1 MAVHG
6 VDPTHGG
13 RPPGVE
19 LCDTPRVLILLRH
32 GRTPNNAQ
40 SRLQGQYDSPLDE
53 VGEAQARAAG
63 LYLRDRFDIDHVVT
77 SSLSRTR
84 ETARLAGFGGDD
96 VVVDDRWREIDF
108 GEYDDRLIGEVIVD
122 LHQRWRDDPHY
133 EPGGGESMVT
143 MHDRV
148 SQAAE
153 ELAAE
158 AADRD
163 ILVVTHATPIK
174 SAAVWALGG
183 APQMMLGM
191 WVNLAT
197 VTLLDE
203 LHGDVLL
210 REFNVKPT
218 DLPPSS

>member
-1 MAVHG
+1 MSLTVVGSAG
-6 VDPTHGG
+6 VSGAQ
-13 RPPGVE
+13 
-19 LCDTPRVLILLRH
+19 LCDTRGVLILLRH

-40 SRLQGQYDSPLDE
+40 ARLQGQFDSPLDE
-53 VGEAQARAAG
+53 VGEAQAIAAG
-63 LYLRDRFDIDHVVT
+63 RYLRERFDIDHVVT
-77 SSLSRTR
+77 SSLTRTR
-84 ETARLAGFGGDD
+84 DTARLAGFGGQD

-108 GEYDDRLIGEVIVD
+108 GEYDDRAIGEVIVD
-122 LHQRWRDDPHY
+122 LHQRRRDDPHY

-143 MHDRV
+143 MHGRV
-148 SQAAE
+148 SEACAS
-153 ELAAE
+153 LAAE
-158 AADRD
+158 AVDRD

-183 APQMMLGM
+183 DPSMMLGM

-197 VTLLDE
+197 VTLLDQ

-218 DLPPSS
+218 DLPPSTD

>member
-1 MAVHG
+1 MS
-6 VDPTHGG
+6 PTVARRARVFGAH
-13 RPPGVE
+13 
-19 LCDTPRVLILLRH
+19 LCDTRCVLILLRH

-40 SRLQGQYDSPLDE
+40 ARLQGQFDSPLDE
-53 VGEAQARAAG
+53 VGEAQAVAAG
-63 LYLRDRFDIDHVVT
+63 RYLRERFDIDHVVT
-77 SSLSRTR
+77 SSLTRTR
-84 ETARLAGFGGDD
+84 ETARLAGFVGDD

-108 GEYDDRLIGEVIVD
+108 GEYDDRAIGDVIVD

-148 SQAAE
+148 SEACST
-153 ELAAE
+153 LAAE
-158 AADRD
+158 AAERD

-183 APQMMLGM
+183 DPGMMLGM

-197 VTLLDE
+197 VTLLDQ

-218 DLPPSS
+218 DLPPSTA

>member
-1 MAVHG
+1 MAATLVRWAGVFGVH
-6 VDPTHGG
+6 
-13 RPPGVE
+13 
-19 LCDTPRVLILLRH
+19 LCDTREVLILLRH

-40 SRLQGQYDSPLDE
+40 ARLQGQFDSPLDE
-53 VGEAQARAAG
+53 VGEAQAVAAG
-63 LYLRDRFDIDHVVT
+63 RYLRDRFDIAQVVT
-77 SSLSRTR
+77 SSLTRTR

-108 GEYDDRLIGEVIVD
+108 GEYDDRAIGEVIVD

-148 SQAAE
+148 SEACAGLADAA
-153 ELAAE
+153 
-158 AADRD
+158 RHQD

-183 APQMMLGM
+183 EPAMMLGM

-197 VTLLDE
+197 VTILDQ

-218 DLPPSS
+218 GLPPSS